1 MALREARIV
10 AFGALIGVWTASF
23 AILATAHAD
32 DACEVR
38 RIIELPMTEL
48 KDGHVSVPM
57 TIAGQPVRMLID
69 TGGVFSMLT
78 PPTVET
84 LDLRP
89 EFIPLARIRQYGGL
103 TIDHY
108 VTAHD
113 VSLGGVKG
121 DKFDFLVM
129 PNHGYSPDIGG
140 LLAPDIM
147 RNYDADFDFANHAFK
162 LFSPEHCEG
171 RVVYWTHDPYGTV
184 EFSPNE
190 FGQMTVPVTLD
201 GHEIRA
207 MIDTGAYRSTVSLET
222 IEDDFGIDE
231 KNPDLRF
238 LPDSKPDRPRYHY
251 PFKTLSLQSITVNNP
266 DLMLVPD
273 AQSKLRTGEPRM
285 LLGINVLRQLH
296 LYIAYHEHTLYVTPA
311 SAH

>member
-1 MALREARIV
+1 MALRNRRI
-10 AFGALIGVWTASF
+10 ASFGALIGAWTASF
-23 AILATAHAD
+23 AILASVRAD
-32 DACEVR
+32 DTCQLQQA
-38 RIIELPMTEL
+38 IELPMTEIR
-48 KDGHVSVPM
+48 DGHVSVPM
-57 TIAGQPVRMLID
+57 TIAGQSVRMLVD

-78 PPTVET
+78 PPTVEA

-89 EFIPLARIRQYGGL
+89 EMIPLARIQQYGGL

-121 DKFDFLVM
+121 DKFEFLVM
-129 PNHGYSPDIGG
+129 PQHGYTPDIGG

-147 RNYDADFDFANHAFK
+147 RNYDVDLDFANRAFK
-162 LFSPEHCEG
+162 LFSPDHCEG

-184 EFSPNE
+184 EVSLND
-190 FGQMTVPVTLD
+190 FGQMTVPVMLD

-207 MIDTGAYRSTVSLET
+207 MIDTGAYRSAVSLET
-222 IEDDFGIDE
+222 IEDEFGIDD

-266 DLMLVPD
+266 DMMLVPD
-273 AQSKLRTGEPRM
+273 SQSKLRAGQPKM

-296 LYIAYHEHTLYVTPA
+296 LYIAYHEHKLYVTPA